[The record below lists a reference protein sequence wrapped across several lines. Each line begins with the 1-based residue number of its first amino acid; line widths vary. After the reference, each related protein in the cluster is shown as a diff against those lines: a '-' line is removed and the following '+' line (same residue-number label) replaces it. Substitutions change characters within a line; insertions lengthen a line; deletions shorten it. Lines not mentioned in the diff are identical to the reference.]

1 MKDYGAAGDE
11 KLLKYLGRVFRPEDA
26 TLSEIRKRSLKAGL
40 PEIQVGSMDALHLEV
55 LTRAVGARKAVEIG
69 TLGGYSGT
77 AIARGLGEGGRLHT
91 FELEAK
97 HAEIARES
105 FRKAGVLDRVQI
117 HVGPAKDRL
126 PDCEGDAPFDLVF
139 IDADKESYPEYLA
152 WAARQLRVGGV
163 VLGDNAFA
171 FGEIADGRGEGPVA
185 LRRFNEE
192 LAQGGRFRATML
204 PTGEGLAMGVK
215 VR

>member
-1 MKDYGAAGDE
+1 VKDYGAASDE
-11 KLLKYLGRVFRPEDA
+11 KLLKYLDRVFKPEDPVLK
-26 TLSEIRKRSLKAGL
+26 TIRERSLKAGL

-55 LTRAVGARKAVEIG
+55 LTRAVGARKAVEVG

-91 FELEAK
+91 FELDQK
-97 HAEIARES
+97 HADLARES
-105 FRKAGVLDRVQI
+105 FRKAGVLGRVTI
-117 HVGPAKDRL
+117 HVGPALERL
-126 PDCEGDAPFDLVF
+126 PKCESEGPFDLVF
-139 IDADKESYPEYLA
+139 IDADKETYPAYLA
-152 WAARQLRVGGV
+152 WAARHLRVGGV

-171 FGEIADGRGEGPVA
+171 FGEVAEGKGDGPVA
-185 LRRFNEE
+185 IRRFNQE

>member
-1 MKDYGAAGDE
+1 MKDYGAASDD
-11 KLLKYLGRVFRPEDA
+11 KLLKYLDRIFKPEDPVLK
-26 TLSEIRKRSLKAGL
+26 TIRERSLKAGL

-55 LTRAVGARKAVEIG
+55 LTRAIGARKAVEVG

-91 FELEAK
+91 FELDQK
-97 HAEIARES
+97 HADLARES
-105 FRKAGVLDRVQI
+105 FQKAGVLGRVTI
-117 HVGPAKDRL
+117 HVGPALDRL
-126 PDCEGDAPFDLVF
+126 PSCEGEGPFDLVF
-139 IDADKESYPEYLA
+139 IDADKETYPAYLA
-152 WAARQLRVGGV
+152 WAARHLRLGGV

-171 FGEIADGRGEGPVA
+171 FGEIADGKGDGA
-185 LRRFNEE
+185 SAMRRFNQE
-192 LAQGGRFRATML
+192 LAQGGHFRATML

>member
-11 KLLKYLGRVFRPEDA
+11 ELLRYLGRVFKPEDA
-26 TLSEIRKRSLKAGL
+26 VLREIRERSLTAGL

-55 LTRAVGARKAVEIG
+55 LTRAVGAEKAVEIG

-77 AIARGLGEGGRLHT
+77 AIARGLADGGRLHT
-91 FELEAK
+91 FELEQK
-97 HAEIARES
+97 HADLARES
-105 FRKAGVLDRVQI
+105 FRKAGVLDRVRI
-117 HVGPAKDRL
+117 HVGPAIDRL
-126 PDCEGDAPFDLVF
+126 PECETDAPFDLVF

-152 WAARQLRVGGV
+152 WAARHLRVGGV

-171 FGEIADGRGEGPVA
+171 FGEIVDGRGAGPVA